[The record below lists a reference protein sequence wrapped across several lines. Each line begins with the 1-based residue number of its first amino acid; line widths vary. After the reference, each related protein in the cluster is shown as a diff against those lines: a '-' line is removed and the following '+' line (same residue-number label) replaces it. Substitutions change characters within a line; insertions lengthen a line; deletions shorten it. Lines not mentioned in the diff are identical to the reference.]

1 MKTSSKFAC
10 AAILTLAWSMPAY
23 ATDFTGNYSTTVNSS
38 GSGLL
43 INTQRLAP
51 DLQFTLNNVGQTV
64 SSDLFKIYT
73 NETDVGADDLVGQAI
88 QVGFTFTSPAFGGVL
103 DGTTVGERSFFGLF
117 QNGVVHWNNGGN
129 AVFDFG
135 NGGQLQVH
143 LNDTSFN
150 FGLGGLGEGIGGSGT
165 VKANFTLNAISSA
178 APEPATWAFMIFGFG
193 AAGYSLRRR
202 RVSYGQ
208 AQAA

>member
-1 MKTSSKFAC
+1 MKTYSKITC
-10 AAILTLAWSMPAY
+10 AAVLALAWSMPAY
-23 ATDFTGNYSTTVNSS
+23 ATDFTGDYTTTVHSS
-38 GSGLL
+38 GPGLL

-51 DLQFTLNNVGQTV
+51 DLHFTLNSVGQTV
-64 SSDLFKIYT
+64 SSNLFKIYT
-73 NETDVGADDLVGQAI
+73 NETGVGADDLVGQEI
-88 QVGFTFTSPAFGGVL
+88 KVGFTFTSPAFGGVL
-103 DGTTVGERSFFGLF
+103 EGTTIGERSFLGFF
-117 QNGVVHWNNGGN
+117 QNGVVHWDNGGN

-135 NGGQLQVH
+135 NGGQLQAH
-143 LNDTSFN
+143 LTDTTFN
-150 FGLGGLGEGIGGSGT
+150 AGVFGLDEGIRHGGT
-165 VKANFTLNAISSA
+165 VMADFTLNAMTSA